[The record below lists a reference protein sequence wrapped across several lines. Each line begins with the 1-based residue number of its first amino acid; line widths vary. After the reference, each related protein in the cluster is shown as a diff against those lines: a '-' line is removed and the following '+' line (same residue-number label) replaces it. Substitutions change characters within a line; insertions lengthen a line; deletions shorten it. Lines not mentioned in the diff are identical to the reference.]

1 MIMLTNIQTM
11 AKLRSD
17 FGLKIG
23 SSTGYTS
30 EIMAKLRLAPY
41 FTICDTCVFS
51 EKKNEAKFIMLKL
64 GHSVVYMNYKTRPL
78 AAAGGYA
85 PDSYVTRY
93 KNKFRFLC

>member
-41 FTICDTCVFS
+41 FTICDFQ
-51 EKKNEAKFIMLKL
+51 KKCGKLIMLKL
-64 GHSVVYMNYKTRPL
+64 GHSVVYELQYQATSGRRGL
-78 AAAGGYA
+78 RAGQ
-85 PDSYVTRY
+85 
-93 KNKFRFLC
+93 LCNQVQKQV

>member
-30 EIMAKLRLAPY
+30 EIMAKLRLVPY
-41 FTICDTCVFS
+41 FIICDSCVFS
-51 EKKNEAKFIMLKL
+51 KKNVTKYIMLRL
-64 GHSVVYMNYKTRPL
+64 GHSVVCKLQNQATSGRRGL
-78 AAAGGYA
+78 RAGQ
-85 PDSYVTRY
+85 
-93 KNKFRFLC
+93 LCNQVQKQV

>member
-1 MIMLTNIQTM
+1 M

-41 FTICDTCVFS
+41 FTICDFQ
-51 EKKNEAKFIMLKL
+51 KKCGKLIMLKL
-64 GHSVVYMNYKTRPL
+64 GHSVVYMNSNPRPL